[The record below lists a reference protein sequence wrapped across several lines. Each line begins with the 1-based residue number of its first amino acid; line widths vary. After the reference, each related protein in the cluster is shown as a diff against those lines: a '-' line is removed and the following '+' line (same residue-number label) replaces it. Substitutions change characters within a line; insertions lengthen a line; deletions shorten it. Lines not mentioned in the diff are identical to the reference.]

1 MNINNYQQLSLFD
14 ETYETVNIQNRRYL
28 GSKQKLLPFINSVV
42 KDNTENINIVADIF
56 GGTGVVSNLFRD
68 QGKKII
74 INDILTSNYI
84 SYLTWFGN
92 EKIDYTKIKKL
103 IHELNSIE
111 GFFGYVSN
119 NFGNRYFSVEN
130 SEKIDAIREKIE
142 SYRNINQREKAF
154 LLTSLLY
161 AMDKSAN
168 TVGHFDAYRK
178 VMSNTT
184 PIKLR
189 IPIKNDNIGNQI
201 FNENANDLVKRIY
214 ADLVYID
221 TPYNSRGYE
230 NAYHVLENIIE
241 WKKPEVEGV
250 AKKAVN
256 RADKTSDYTKSKA
269 PQAFKDLINN
279 IKAKYILVSYNNME
293 NKGNARSNAKISQ
306 AEIISI
312 LSNRGIVQVF
322 ETEFNAFTTGKS
334 SIMNHKECLYLCTIE
349 E

>member
-1 MNINNYQQLSLFD
+1 MYHKFLQA
-14 ETYETVNIQNRRYL
+14 
-28 GSKQKLLPFINSVV
+28 
-42 KDNTENINIVADIF
+42 ENINIVADIF

-312 LSNRGIVQVF
+312 IR
-322 ETEFNAFTTGKS
+322 E
-334 SIMNHKECLYLCTIE
+334 
-349 E
+349 

>member
-142 SYRNINQREKAF
+142 SYRNINQREK
-154 LLTSLLY
+154 
-161 AMDKSAN
+161 
-168 TVGHFDAYRK
+168 V
-178 VMSNTT
+178 
-184 PIKLR
+184 
-189 IPIKNDNIGNQI
+189 
-201 FNENANDLVKRIY
+201 
-214 ADLVYID
+214 
-221 TPYNSRGYE
+221 
-230 NAYHVLENIIE
+230 
-241 WKKPEVEGV
+241 
-250 AKKAVN
+250 
-256 RADKTSDYTKSKA
+256 
-269 PQAFKDLINN
+269 
-279 IKAKYILVSYNNME
+279 
-293 NKGNARSNAKISQ
+293 
-306 AEIISI
+306 
-312 LSNRGIVQVF
+312 
-322 ETEFNAFTTGKS
+322 
-334 SIMNHKECLYLCTIE
+334 
-349 E
+349 

>member
-178 VMSNTT
+178 IMSNTT

>member
-1 MNINNYQQLSLFD
+1 
-14 ETYETVNIQNRRYL
+14 
-28 GSKQKLLPFINSVV
+28 
-42 KDNTENINIVADIF
+42 
-56 GGTGVVSNLFRD
+56 
-68 QGKKII
+68 
-74 INDILTSNYI
+74 
-84 SYLTWFGN
+84 
-92 EKIDYTKIKKL
+92 
-103 IHELNSIE
+103 
-111 GFFGYVSN
+111 
-119 NFGNRYFSVEN
+119 
-130 SEKIDAIREKIE
+130 
-142 SYRNINQREKAF
+142 
-154 LLTSLLY
+154 
-161 AMDKSAN
+161 MDKSAN

-189 IPIKNDNIGNQI
+189 VPIKNDNIGNQI